1 MDRRSR
7 PEENVLPNHP
17 HNPDI
22 RLLDGD
28 WYAADP
34 HPHWR
39 WMRENAPVYWDPAG
53 EVWGLVTYDDVLA
66 ASKDPATFSNAQGM
80 RPDAPFIPSMINFDD
95 PEHKKRRNL
104 VNKGFTLK
112 RVQDKEARIREITVE
127 LIERCRER
135 GRFDFVMDFAA
146 WLPLITI
153 GDMLGVLPDD
163 YPKLLR
169 WSDDLLKGT
178 GAMTDEIAMNATT
191 AFVEYNEY
199 QARVI
204 EDRRAKSPQEDLVSI
219 LVHGE
224 IDGERLDDESI
235 LQESLLILIG
245 GDETTRHVITG
256 GMYEMFRH
264 PDQWSRLVADA
275 SLMPTAIEEMLRW
288 VSPIKNMSRTL
299 TRDIEIRGE
308 QLRAGEKVMLFYPS
322 ANRDAAKFDDP
333 DRFDIARDPNEHI
346 AFGWGAHFCL
356 GASLARLELRVMF
369 EELTA
374 RMPDLRLVDDAPPVM
389 RVSNFISGIEHMP
402 VEVA

>member
-1 MDRRSR
+1 
-7 PEENVLPNHP
+7 
-17 HNPDI
+17 
-22 RLLDGD
+22 
-28 WYAADP
+28 
-34 HPHWR
+34 
-39 WMRENAPVYWDPAG
+39 
-53 EVWGLVTYDDVLA
+53 
-66 ASKDPATFSNAQGM
+66 
-80 RPDAPFIPSMINFDD
+80 
-95 PEHKKRRNL
+95 
-104 VNKGFTLK
+104 VNRGFTLR
-112 RVQDKEARIREITVE
+112 RVQDKEIRIREITVD
-127 LIERCRER
+127 LIERCRES
-135 GRFDFVMDFAA
+135 GRFDFVMDLAA

-153 GDMLGVLPDD
+153 GDMLGVLPED
-163 YPKLLR
+163 YSKLLR

-178 GAMTDEIAMNATT
+178 GAMTEETALNAAT

-204 EDRRAKSPQEDLVSI
+204 EDRRTKSPQEDLVSI

-264 PDQWSRLVADA
+264 PEQWRRLIEDPT
-275 SLMPTAIEEMLRW
+275 LMPTAIEEMLRW

-299 TRDIEIRGE
+299 TRDVEVGGQTLE
-308 QLRAGEKVMLFYPS
+308 QGQKVMLFYPS

-333 DRFDIARDPNEHI
+333 DTFDIARHPNEHI

-374 RMPDLRLVDDAPPVM
+374 RMPDLRLVEDGPLEM
-389 RVSNFISGIEHMP
+389 RESNFISGIEHMQ
-402 VEVA
+402 VAVGG

>member
-1 MDRRSR
+1 LAD
-7 PEENVLPNHP
+7 HP
-17 HNPDI
+17 VNPDI

-34 HPHWR
+34 HDYWR
-39 WMRENAPVYWDPAG
+39 WMRENAPVYWDPVG
-53 EVWGLVTYDDVLA
+53 EIWGLTRYEHVLA

-104 VNKGFTLK
+104 VNKGFTLG
-112 RVQDKEARIREITVE
+112 RVQDKEARIREITVD

-135 GRFDFVMDFAA
+135 GTFDFVMDLAA

-153 GDMLGVLPDD
+153 GDMLGVLPED
-163 YPKLLR
+163 YPSLLR

-178 GAMTDEIAMNATT
+178 GAMTDEVAMNAAT
-191 AFVEYNEY
+191 AFAEYNEY
-199 QARVI
+199 QTRVV
-204 EDRRAKSPQEDLVSI
+204 EDRRSKSPQEDLVSI
-219 LVHGE
+219 LVHAE

-256 GMYEMFRH
+256 GMYEMFRN
-264 PDQWSRLVADA
+264 PDQWEKLSSDP
-275 SLMPTAIEEMLRW
+275 SLMPTAVEEMLRW

-299 TRDIEIRGE
+299 TRDVEFGGQKIAE
-308 QLRAGEKVMLFYPS
+308 GEKVLLFYPS
-322 ANRDAAKFDDP
+322 ANRDAAKFENP
-333 DRFDIARDPNEHI
+333 DSFDISRTPNEHI

-369 EELTA
+369 EELIT
-374 RMPDLRLVDDAPPVM
+374 RMPDLRLLEDGPPEL
-389 RVSNFISGIEHMP
+389 RVSNFISGIEHMQ
-402 VEVA
+402 VGVGG